1 MLKLNDVLSE
11 QTVDYVIQMIKEDI
25 LEIKKLMEKCKHNCK
40 IIAKIENVMLARTIG
55 VGFLVNLDLKL
66 NFVNEVK
73 TLISES
79 VTNAIVH
86 GCLNDEKKRVNFNLY
101 YDDVNVYIE
110 VEDFG
115 VGIADIDKAKEPL
128 YSTKVDEERAGLGF
142 TIMDVFSD
150 KLEIKSKIN
159 EGTKVIMVKR
169 YK

>member
-1 MLKLNDVLSE
+1 MYN
-11 QTVDYVIQMIKEDI
+11 
-25 LEIKKLMEKCKHNCK
+25 EIKTSF
-40 IIAKIENVMLARTIG
+40 IAKIENVMLARTIG

-86 GCLNDEKKRVNFNLY
+86 GCLNDEKKRVNFNLS

-142 TIMDVFSD
+142 TIMEVFSD

-159 EGTKVIMVKR
+159 EGTKVLMVKR